1 VWATT
6 SYADISALALEG
18 VTWAVNAGLLNGK
31 GNGILIPIGNAT
43 RVEVAQILMD
53 FCENIVE

>member
-1 VWATT
+1 M
-6 SYADISALALEG
+6 ALEG